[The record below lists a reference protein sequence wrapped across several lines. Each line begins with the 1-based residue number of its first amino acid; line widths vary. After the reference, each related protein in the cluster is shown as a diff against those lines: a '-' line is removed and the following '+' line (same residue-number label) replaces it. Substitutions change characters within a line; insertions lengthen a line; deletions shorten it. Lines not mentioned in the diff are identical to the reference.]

1 MTVIAMWAHS
11 RSMST
16 AFLRMMIER
25 GDTTVVH
32 EPWLGL
38 AEQGEVT
45 VALSGGR
52 EQTVHSDSELI
63 DLLSEEGRKRP
74 VFVKEV
80 LDHRYPYLYEHPDRI
95 ASFVHTFIVRHPAQ
109 TIASHYAMKP
119 TVTRPEIGYERLFEL
134 FELLWAA
141 TGSRPLVLESERL
154 LKDPKTTIEK
164 FCEYTGLPYLPEAL
178 TWEAQDRPEWQR
190 YRGWHLDVIDSNG
203 FQAKP
208 KNYPDTI
215 ENNFILQSF
224 YEYHLPFYERIMA
237 HAD

>member
-25 GDTTVVH
+25 GDVTVVH

-38 AEQGEVT
+38 AEQGQAT
-45 VALSGGR
+45 LALSGGR
-52 EQTVHSDSELI
+52 ERTVYSDQELI
-63 DLLSEEGRKRP
+63 DVLTEEGRERP

-80 LDHRYPYLYEHPDRI
+80 LDHRYPYLYEHPERV
-95 ASFVHTFIVRHPAQ
+95 ASFVHTFIARHPAR
-109 TIASHYAMKP
+109 TVASHYAMKP

-141 TGSRPLVLESERL
+141 GGRRPLVLSAERL
-154 LKDPKTTIEK
+154 LEDPKATVAK
-164 FCEYTGLPYLPEAL
+164 FCEYTGLPYLPEVLSWQA
-178 TWEAQDRPEWQR
+178 EDRPEWQR
-190 YRGWHLDVIDSNG
+190 YRGWHLDVIESTG

-208 KNYPDTI
+208 KSYRDTI

-237 HAD
+237 YAD